1 MPGSRQASSNASE
14 GPGAFNRESSLDD
27 SGVVDDHDD
36 GQDLQMDLLHAVAL
50 DKLQNDITPV
60 TLALSPKE
68 VRIIKCNGNV
78 SKLKKHNVYALHPE
92 YMSQIVVLGMIV
104 LR

>member
-14 GPGAFNRESSLDD
+14 GGVGVNRESSLDD

-36 GQDLQMDLLHAVAL
+36 GQEMAIDLMHVHL
-50 DKLQNDITPV
+50 PV

-78 SKLKKHNVYALHPE
+78 SRLKKHSVYALHPE
-92 YMSQIVVLGMIV
+92 YMSQIVVIGK
-104 LR
+104 RSSNFNK